1 MFDNL
6 SEKLGGIL
14 DRLTGRGSLSE
25 ADVDAAMREVRRA
38 LLEAD
43 VSLDVVRSFTDRVRE
58 QAVGATVVKSVTP
71 GQMVVKIVHD
81 ELVAT
86 LGADGQTIDLNAV
99 PPVAIM
105 MVGLQGSGK
114 TTTTAKLAR
123 RLTQRDKRKVLMASL
138 DIYRPA
144 AMEQLAVLGRD
155 LDIPTLPIV
164 AGQKPAQIAR
174 RALEA
179 AKLGGYDVVLLDTA
193 GRTTLDEEMMTEA
206 AEIKAAANPHEVLL
220 VADSLTG
227 QDAVNLARSFDQRV
241 GLTGIVLTRVDGDG
255 RGGAALSMRA
265 VTGKP
270 IKLIGTGEK
279 TDALEDFH
287 PSRIAGRILGMGDVV
302 SLVEKA
308 AANIDAE
315 KAARTAERMRKGQ
328 FDLSRHAR
336 AIAADGQ
343 YGRHQRADG
352 HDARHRQDEEPD
364 RQRRHRRQDSKAS
377 GRADRFDDAA
387 GAQAPR
393 HPQGQPQ
400 EAHRRRRR
408 RQGRGPQQAP
418 EDAPEHGRHDE
429 GDGLRQARPDGGHR
443 AGHGFW
449 RRRHAVARADEG
461 AGRKNA
467 GWRRWRRH
475 AGAAERSSRRLA
487 PGPAESAWPH
497 GPQRQA
503 EPAGPRRLPRPG
515 EEEIT
520 RSIHSR
526 IRTDTSKENQMSVVI
541 RLARAGTKKRPVYH
555 VVVADSRFPRDGRF
569 IERLGHF
576 NPLLP
581 KDNAERLK
589 LDMDKVKAWLAKGA
603 QPSDRVTRFLDA
615 AGVVKRAARNN
626 PEKAVPRKERKAQA
640 EAAAKTA

>member
-1 MFDNL
+1 LFDNL

-138 DIYRPA
+138 DVYRPA

-155 LDIPTLPIV
+155 LDIQTLPIV
-164 AGQKPAQIAR
+164 AGQKPPQIAR

-193 GRTTLDEEMMTEA
+193 GRTTLDEEMMSEA
-206 AEIKAAANPHEVLL
+206 AEIKATANPHEVLL

-328 FDLSRHAR
+328 FDLTDMREQLLQMANMGGISGLMGMMPG
-336 AIAADGQ
+336 IAKMKNQIANAGID
-343 YGRHQRADG
+343 DKIIK
-352 HDARHRQDEEPD
+352 RQVAVIDSMTRQERKNPD
-364 RQRRHRRQDSKAS
+364 ILKAS
-377 GRADRFDDAA
+377 RKKRIAA
-387 GAQAPR
+387 GA
-393 HPQGQPQ
+393 GLEVQ
-400 EAHRRRRR
+400 EVNKLLKMHRNMADMMKAM
-408 RQGRGPQQAP
+408 GSGKRGPMAGIAQAMGFGGGGMPSP
-418 EDAPEHGRHDE
+418 EQLKALQEKMPG
-429 GDGLRQARPDGGHR
+429 
-443 AGHGFW
+443 
-449 RRRHAVARADEG
+449 
-461 AGRKNA
+461 
-467 GWRRWRRH
+467 
-475 AGAAERSSRRLA
+475 GAA
-487 PGPAESAWPH
+487 GMPA
-497 GPQRQA
+497 
-503 EPAGPRRLPRPG
+503 
-515 EEEIT
+515 
-520 RSIHSR
+520 
-526 IRTDTSKENQMSVVI
+526 
-541 RLARAGTKKRPVYH
+541 
-555 VVVADSRFPRDGRF
+555 
-569 IERLGHF
+569 
-576 NPLLP
+576 LP
-581 KDNAERLK
+581 KDLPGGLRGGLPNLPGLTGLSGK
-589 LDMDKVKAWLAKGA
+589 PNLPGLGGFPGLGKKK
-603 QPSDRVTRFLDA
+603 
-615 AGVVKRAARNN
+615 
-626 PEKAVPRKERKAQA
+626 
-640 EAAAKTA
+640 